1 MLQTIRD
8 SISNLPDKSFSEF
21 YQEYVRSSQ
30 DSIINHDISIAAK
43 QYTTLDDTTQI
54 LKGLNIITEE
64 LKKLW
69 I

>member
-30 DSIINHDISIAAK
+30 DSIINHDISIVAK
-43 QYTTLDDTTQI
+43 QYTTLEDTTQI
-54 LKGLNIITEE
+54 LKGLNTITEE
-64 LKKLW
+64 LKKL
-69 I
+69 